1 METRL
6 DKLDKK
12 DETENHPPIS
22 NEVFLPKMFKF
33 KYCRVIAP
41 HKDFVLLQRDPI
53 SFPRISNFSYLL
65 TAYNATI
72 YAMTLK
78 TKNTCFTVENL
89 RFVHA
94 VRMITTTFLAVFSL
108 FGWEMLKMFCSW
120 ENSSLRLSATVLCA
134 VLNVNKLHMQVPS
147 CTCISTTHAIL
158 VFNATGN

>member
-22 NEVFLPKMFKF
+22 NEVFFPKMFEF
-33 KYCRVIAP
+33 KYRRVIAP
-41 HKDFVLLQRDPI
+41 HKDFVLLQRDTF

-65 TAYNATI
+65 AAYDATI

-94 VRMITTTFLAVFSL
+94 VRMITTRFLAVFR
-108 FGWEMLKMFCSW
+108 FVWMRNVQNVMFMGELCVCS
-120 ENSSLRLSATVLCA
+120 RLELCA
-134 VLNVNKLHMQVPS
+134 VLNVNKLQVQVPS

-158 VFNATGN
+158 VFTATSN

>member
-6 DKLDKK
+6 DNLDKK

-22 NEVFLPKMFKF
+22 NQVFFPKMFEF
-33 KYCRVIAP
+33 KYRRVIAP
-41 HKDFVLLQRDPI
+41 NKDFVLLQRDPI

-65 TAYNATI
+65 AAYNATI

-89 RFVHA
+89 GFVHA
-94 VRMITTTFLAVFSL
+94 VRMITTTFLAVFRFVWMRNVHGRTL
-108 FGWEMLKMFCSW
+108 R
-120 ENSSLRLSATVLCA
+120 SSARLP
-134 VLNVNKLHMQVPS
+134 VLNVNKLHVQVPS

-158 VFNATGN
+158 VFYGTGN

>member
-1 METRL
+1 MTLLYRI
-6 DKLDKK
+6 KC
-12 DETENHPPIS
+12 
-22 NEVFLPKMFKF
+22 FFPKMFEF
-33 KYCRVIAP
+33 KYRRVIAP

-65 TAYNATI
+65 TAYNASI

-94 VRMITTTFLAVFSL
+94 VRMIKTTFLAIFSL

-120 ENSSLRLSATVLCA
+120 ENSALVCNRALCCSQCKQIA
-134 VLNVNKLHMQVPS
+134 RAFRPHMQSLYSMPLV
-147 CTCISTTHAIL
+147 INNQDANFAI
-158 VFNATGN
+158 F

>member
-1 METRL
+1 MTLLYRI
-6 DKLDKK
+6 KC
-12 DETENHPPIS
+12 
-22 NEVFLPKMFKF
+22 FFPKMFEF

-65 TAYNATI
+65 TAYNASI

-78 TKNTCFTVENL
+78 TKSTCFTVENL

-94 VRMITTTFLAVFSL
+94 ARMITTTFLAVFR
-108 FGWEMLKMFCSW
+108 FVWMRNVQNVMFMGELCVCS
-120 ENSSLRLSATVLCA
+120 RLELCA
-134 VLNVNKLHMQVPS
+134 VLNVNKLQVQVPS

-158 VFNATGN
+158 VFTATSN

>member
-22 NEVFLPKMFKF
+22 NEVFFPKMFEF
-33 KYCRVIAP
+33 KYRRVIAP
-41 HKDFVLLQRDPI
+41 HKDFVLLQRDPF

-65 TAYNATI
+65 AAYNATI

-78 TKNTCFTVENL
+78 TKNKCFTVENL

-94 VRMITTTFLAVFSL
+94 VRMITTRFLAVFR
-108 FGWEMLKMFCSW
+108 FVWMRNVQNVMFMGELCVCS
-120 ENSSLRLSATVLCA
+120 RLELCA
-134 VLNVNKLHMQVPS
+134 VLNVNKLQVQVPS

-158 VFNATGN
+158 VFTATSN

>member
-1 METRL
+1 MRL
-6 DKLDKK
+6 KITLLYRIKC
-12 DETENHPPIS
+12 
-22 NEVFLPKMFKF
+22 FFPKMFEF
-33 KYCRVIAP
+33 KYRRVIAP
-41 HKDFVLLQRDPI
+41 HKDFVLLQRHPI

-65 TAYNATI
+65 AAYNATI

>member
-1 METRL
+1 MTLLYRI
-6 DKLDKK
+6 KC
-12 DETENHPPIS
+12 
-22 NEVFLPKMFKF
+22 FFPKMFEF

-65 TAYNATI
+65 TAYNASI

-94 VRMITTTFLAVFSL
+94 VRMIKTTFLAVFSL
-108 FGWEMLKMFCSW
+108 FG
-120 ENSSLRLSATVLCA
+120 
-134 VLNVNKLHMQVPS
+134 
-147 CTCISTTHAIL
+147 
-158 VFNATGN
+158 